1 MANSTNQKIQK
12 DIQWLGNLVKEIK
25 EKPEEWSSPQQ
36 LVNILEGVIVSM
48 EHDTNKVPQR
58 QRRKN
63 G

>member
-12 DIQWLGNLVKEIK
+12 DIQWLGGLVKEIK

-48 EHDTNKVPQR
+48 EHETTKVVKTH
-58 QRRKN
+58 RRKN